1 MIRALVKKNIEVLIL
16 FILANCSTNNEKNI
30 ENELQGFTLNAV
42 SRSPNENMKE
52 SEDETG
58 IEDTKYDTP
67 SSSSEDLVKNED
79 MTRRVQMEGSP
90 IDFRSSADLYGDRD
104 LEDYGKRKQ
113 RRYRTTFTSFQLE
126 ELERAFQKTHY
137 PDVFMR
143 LVHVLKPSLIAF

>member
-1 MIRALVKKNIEVLIL
+1 MIFFLYSFLFSVIADFGSNSENDCEKEVTEFHLNIHTQSRAGKTTDNDDGIEVGDIKYETPTSNTDE
-16 FILANCSTNNEKNI
+16 LARGENI
-30 ENELQGFTLNAV
+30 
-42 SRSPNENMKE
+42 S
-52 SEDETG
+52 
-58 IEDTKYDTP
+58 
-67 SSSSEDLVKNED
+67 
-79 MTRRVQMEGSP
+79 RRVQMDDSP

-143 LVHVLKPSLIAF
+143 